1 MATLAELESALV
13 KADAAGNT
21 ADAKALADEIRRM
34 RGMQTPEAAAV
45 PPTPVEA
52 IPTPRR
58 GFFER
63 MAGVGPSMGLVD
75 VTTPSRLT
83 PQQLEQSAREQAAAA
98 VGLVAGPALAVGT
111 RAAGAALPAI
121 QRVTTP
127 LATAFETGGIQTG
140 LTRTTPAA
148 ARVATRVAG
157 GAVPGAITG
166 AAVSPEEAGTGA
178 AIGTGVALL
187 APPVARIVAKGGGAV
202 VDALTGRTADAR
214 ANQLIRLAA
223 NDEVNALR
231 AAMTAQPDV
240 PASRAA
246 ADLDLPVLQAL
257 LAEAEKKDPRGV
269 VNAFRRREAQDTINE
284 LSRIAGGPTAET
296 ARAARESA
304 KEQLTSVTGK
314 MREEA
319 FTRAR
324 AGTAIPSLQ
333 NIVTKFREKASERVA
348 EVRRWSELTNRADD
362 WARNWVAQR
371 GIGEA
376 GVRLP
381 GAAEATASFPG
392 QLARS
397 GRQTTMG
404 GPFERQVIDEGGVVA
419 RKISEAAEKS
429 RQAGDV
435 ARRAETALKTLQ
447 ERGLKPINV
456 SLFTNEID
464 RLLANPNVSTNP
476 ELAKALPRIRD
487 MFTAWAR
494 ENGVITPE
502 AAYAIRKNGV
512 SGVIRELMPS
522 ADAKAQ
528 NRMAAQVLQKLNPI
542 MDDAIENAGGKGFK
556 NYLTTFERGMS
567 DIRGME
573 LADQI
578 RTLYKTGEK
587 QKIVDLVAGES
598 PEVIEDLFGSGRFV
612 IGEEMSKD
620 MPLLRRIADTV
631 GTDLKAVQQAAAGR
645 AALTEAQRKTSARL
659 RFPFFTR
666 ASTAVNEVVAG
677 LEQKIKAETL
687 DVLIRAAQSGRDFN
701 RVLDALPTRERNAF
715 LAQFK
720 NAESWSRFSTQVA
733 NAARTYATTQT
744 AEPTNALAAEMQ

>member
-1 MATLAELESALV
+1 MAFDPDKYLAKKQPAFDP
-13 KADAAGNT
+13 DAYLAKVAPSPPPAAT
-21 ADAKALADEIRRM
+21 ASEI
-34 RGMQTPEAAAV
+34 
-45 PPTPVEA
+45 PV
-52 IPTPRR
+52 RR

-63 MAGVGPSMGLVD
+63 MAGVGPAVGIVD
-75 VTTPSRLT
+75 VTTPSRLS
-83 PQQLEQSAREQAAAA
+83 PQQLEQSAREQVATG
-98 VGLVAGPALAVGT
+98 VGLLAGPALAVGS
-111 RAAGAALPAI
+111 RALGAALPAV

-148 ARVATRVAG
+148 ARVTARVAG

-166 AAVSPEEAGTGA
+166 AVMSPEEAATGA

-202 VDALTGRTADAR
+202 VDALAGRTADAR

-269 VNAFRRREAQDTINE
+269 VNAFRQRESQDTLNE

-376 GVRLP
+376 RVRLP

-631 GTDLKAVQQAAAGR
+631 GADLKAVQQAAAGR
-645 AALTEAQRKTSARL
+645 AALSEVKQEKSLIRKLPWLS
-659 RFPFFTR
+659 R
-666 ASTAVNEVVAG
+666 ASTSINEAVAA
-677 LEQKIKAETL
+677 LERKMKAETL
-687 DVLIRAAQSGRDFN
+687 EVLIRAAQSGRDFN
-701 RVLDALPTRERNAF
+701 RVLDALPARERNAF

-720 NAESWSRFSTQVA
+720 TAESWNRFSTQVA
-733 NAARTYATTQT
+733 NAARTYATTQA
-744 AEPTNALAAEMQ
+744 AEPVPTNALRP